1 MSAQNHWA
9 TAAMNAGV
17 GQPQSLSVQEP
28 HAQFLRQLPVQEAL
42 IDSGPLLALFNRSD
56 KWHAPTVAW
65 LQAHPQVRLHSTWP
79 VLTEVC
85 ALLARR
91 IHNEAALDFLQWV
104 QRGAV
109 QLDSPA
115 DWSLTSVLAIC
126 QRFASLPLDLADA
139 SIAEAAERLAIRHVV
154 SIDQDFDIYRDAKGQ
169 PLHNLLR

>member
-1 MSAQNHWA
+1 MSHDALTPA
-9 TAAMNAGV
+9 EGLA
-17 GQPQSLSVQEP
+17 VQEP
-28 HAQFLRQLPVQEAL
+28 HSQFLRHLPIQDAL

-56 KWHAPTVAW
+56 KWHVPTLAW

-109 QLDSPA
+109 QLDAPA
-115 DWSLTSVLAIC
+115 DWSLTSMLAIC
-126 QRFASLPLDLADA
+126 QRFASLPLDLANA
-139 SIAEAAERLAIRHVV
+139 SIAEAAERLGIEHVV
-154 SIDQDFDIYRDAKGQ
+154 SIDQDFDVYRNGKGRA
-169 PLHNLLR
+169 LINLLR

>member
-1 MSAQNHWA
+1 MSGETPSAQEPS
-9 TAAMNAGV
+9 AAW
-17 GQPQSLSVQEP
+17 
-28 HAQFLRQLPVQEAL
+28 LRQTTPAAAL
-42 IDSGPLLALFNRSD
+42 IDSGPLLALFNRND
-56 KWHAPTVAW
+56 KWHAPTLAW

-91 IHNEAALDFLQWV
+91 IHNGAALDFLQWV

-109 QLDSPA
+109 QLDAPA

-139 SIAEAAERLAIRHVV
+139 SVAEAAERLQIRHIV
-154 SIDQDFDIYRDAKGQ
+154 SIDKDFEVYRDAKGQ
-169 PLHNLLR
+169 ALVNLLR

>member
-1 MSAQNHWA
+1 MSTDGALPVGLVSAQEPGAHWLLH
-9 TAAMNAGV
+9 
-17 GQPQSLSVQEP
+17 PP
-28 HAQFLRQLPVQEAL
+28 AQDAL

-56 KWHAPTVAW
+56 KWHGPTMAW

-91 IHNEAALDFLQWV
+91 IHNAAALDFLQWV

-109 QLDSPA
+109 QLDAPA

-139 SIAEAAERLAIRHVV
+139 SIAEAAERLHIRHIV
-154 SIDQDFDIYRDAKGQ
+154 SIDKDFDVYRDAKGQ
-169 PLHNLLR
+169 ALQNLLR

>member
-1 MSAQNHWA
+1 MSAEG
-9 TAAMNAGV
+9 TPPTEPVNA
-17 GQPQSLSVQEP
+17 QEP
-28 HAQFLRQLPVQEAL
+28 GAPWLLQAPVQDAL

-56 KWHAPTVAW
+56 KWHGLTMTW

-91 IHNEAALDFLQWV
+91 IHNAAALDFLQWV

-109 QLDSPA
+109 QLDAPA

-126 QRFASLPLDLADA
+126 QRFDSLPLDLADA
-139 SIAEAAERLAIRHVV
+139 SIAEAAERLIIRHIV
-154 SIDQDFDIYRDAKGQ
+154 SIDKDVDVYRDAKGNA
-169 PLHNLLR
+169 LHNLLR

>member
-1 MSAQNHWA
+1 MNRETL
-9 TAAMNAGV
+9 TA
-17 GQPQSLSVQEP
+17 QEP
-28 HAQFLRQLPVQEAL
+28 SASWLAQLPPQDAL
-42 IDSGPLLALFNRSD
+42 MDSGPMLALFNRSD
-56 KWHAPTVAW
+56 HWHARTVAW
-65 LQAHPQVRLHSTWP
+65 LQANPQVRLHSTWP

-91 IHNEAALDFLQWV
+91 IHNGAALDFLQWV

-139 SIAEAAERLAIRHVV
+139 SIAEAAERLQIRHVV
-154 SIDQDFDIYRDAKGQ
+154 SIDKDFDVYRDAKGQ
-169 PLHNLLR
+169 ALMNLLR

>member
-1 MSAQNHWA
+1 MSHDALTPAEGLAVH
-9 TAAMNAGV
+9 
-17 GQPQSLSVQEP
+17 EP
-28 HAQFLRQLPVQEAL
+28 HAQFLRHLPIQDAL

-56 KWHAPTVAW
+56 KWHVPTLAW

-91 IHNEAALDFLQWV
+91 IHKDAALDFLQWV

-109 QLDSPA
+109 QLDAPA

-154 SIDQDFDIYRDAKGQ
+154 SIDQDFDIYRDAKGHA
-169 PLHNLLR
+169 LKNLLR